1 MRISD
6 WSSDVCSSDL
16 DLVPREGQIVE
27 FYEILPGG
35 GRRLVGTA
43 SSADGSLTFTPST
56 TEGTPVIDAVVLQD
70 GFARRSVPV
79 VKADAPRTG
88 SLAVALAGRGAG
100 EVTSVPAGIDCGTTC
115 EAQIATGTAVTLTAA
130 PAAGS
135 RFAGWEGACT
145 GTSTCQLTVDS
156 LHSVT
161 ARLEPAP
168 AGEIGRAHV

>member
-6 WSSDVCSSDL
+6 WISDVCSSDL
-16 DLVPREGQIVE
+16 
-27 FYEILPGG
+27 
-35 GRRLVGTA
+35 
-43 SSADGSLTFTPST
+43 
-56 TEGTPVIDAVVLQD
+56 
-70 GFARRSVPV
+70 
-79 VKADAPRTG
+79 PRTG

-145 GTSTCQLTVDS
+145 
-156 LHSVT
+156 
-161 ARLEPAP
+161 EN
-168 AGEIGRAHV
+168 GRASCRERWCTSVYSSVVAVSLKTKNNRNTQNSTAH